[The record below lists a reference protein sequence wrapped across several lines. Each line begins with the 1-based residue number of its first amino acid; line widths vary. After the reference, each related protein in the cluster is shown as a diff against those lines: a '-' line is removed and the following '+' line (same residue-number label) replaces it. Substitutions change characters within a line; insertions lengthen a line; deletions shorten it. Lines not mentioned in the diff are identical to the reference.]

1 MSQYVPTP
9 PILLYI
15 TDMINGRVVK
25 EGDEQYRWVLITAN
39 GEKIYKIR
47 ISGTIVNK
55 YYSQGTEEKKSF
67 VSLTIDDG
75 TDTVRIKAW
84 EETADSLQS
93 IIESDELEVIGR
105 PRLGE
110 DEIYLLP
117 DNVIKID
124 NFNKELYIRTKKIK
138 RYVKK
143 NLVIPSEEK
152 IEEASNAAE
161 KGIVW
166 ELIVSSEEGIE
177 LDELIDQ
184 TKLDN
189 SNIESIIHDLLN
201 NGDIYE
207 PRALKFKKI

>member
-184 TKLDN
+184 TKLDK
-189 SNIESIIHDLLN
+189 SKIESIIHDLLN